1 VNQGRWLSIAASRR
15 WAEGLAFY
23 PDTLDNP
30 CILDNRN
37 RSPPC
42 NKVVV
47 SLKLSVRSWKEM
59 KESVL

>member
-23 PDTLDNP
+23 PDT
-30 CILDNRN
+30 LDNRN